1 MKKINKLFLFL
12 FGIVYIWSFA
22 FADMIPE
29 NSHSFS
35 RCVKIENID
44 SVSWYKLVIRVQTAP
59 WEDYFYEVV
68 TWECLPHHYKFGT
81 ATPILLNS
89 TINVEELNQQLKGD
103 KQYVENLLWFETV
116 WKFDAINVNWGY
128 VSDRSNKTYEND
140 TYRLAVNDSW
150 YELDLINIETDETPV
165 TNTAWVTKISLKKIG
180 PNNNYFIQFLES
192 RLLTIFLE
200 TIMLFFI
207 CKLFL
212 KKENLK
218 NRKIILTWILASS
231 ITLPLLWF
239 IFPLFFKTWLL
250 YAIIW
255 EILVF
260 LLEII
265 IIKYLLKINRKN
277 AILASLICNLFS
289 LIIWLLI

>member
-12 FGIVYIWSFA
+12 FSIVCIWSFA

-44 SVSWYKLVIRVQTAP
+44 SVPWYKLVIRVQTAP

-68 TWECLPHHYKFGT
+68 AWECLPHHYQFGT

-89 TINVEELNQQLKGD
+89 TINVEELNQKLKEN

-180 PNNNYFIQFLES
+180 PNNNYFIQFIES

-212 KKENLK
+212 KKDNLK
-218 NRKIILTWILASS
+218 NWKIILTWILAST
-231 ITLPLLWF
+231 ITLPILWF
-239 IFPLFFKTWLL
+239 IIPFFIHKWTSFVIFGELFVTFV
-250 YAIIW
+250 
-255 EILVF
+255 EVV
-260 LLEII
+260 
-265 IIKYLLKINRKN
+265 IIKYLLNIKRSKSV
-277 AILASLICNLFS
+277 LLSFICNLFS
-289 LIIWLLI
+289 FLVWLLI